1 MLFNLRKIKS
11 PIKSFVTLIS
21 ILFVFYCSSF
31 FGQYITFFLFD
42 LILSIYLFS
51 LFKNKLRFLF
61 LFHPIIVFVVSLGFN
76 FRFEDI
82 GVGYTYMNAYDF
94 FMNPSDYPDISSS
107 FLVIGLKSSYIG
119 VIPFLW
125 LPSFIF
131 STKLGALT
139 YFYSMSIWNLFCGIF
154 FVKISKKLNSISN
167 NFLFLLV
174 LFFVLSPMS
183 LEINNSIHRYHIL
196 ILGFLL
202 FFVSWIDLKKE
213 KKKKRYLSILV
224 IIFSVIVIALS
235 KLALLF
241 SILIFVF
248 LDFILKK
255 NIEPFKKLSSGILYV
270 IFFMV
275 LLFIY
280 IIGFEILPQQYL
292 YSDFIKGPINVFTQA
307 PVLGYFVRILYS
319 TLSPFPFLTFDQ
331 WDLYGGNKLFLI
343 IHFFSCVI
351 VLWLIVSF
359 FLNLKKIVLLK
370 YEYRV
375 SAMLILCITLSLSF
389 SAVGHN
395 VYLSPAIP
403 FLSII
408 LINNK
413 YLCNIF
419 YPLGIIVFAEIVLFI
434 T

>member
-61 LFHPIIVFVVSLGFN
+61 LLHPIIVFVISLGFN
-76 FRFEDI
+76 IRFEDI
-82 GVGYTYMNAYDF
+82 AVGYTYMNAYDF
-94 FMNPSDYPDISSS
+94 FMNPYDYPETSSS
-107 FLVIGLKSSYIG
+107 LLVFGLKSSYVG

-125 LPSFIF
+125 LPNFIF

-154 FVKISKKLNSISN
+154 FVKISKQLNSISN

-174 LFFVLSPMS
+174 LFFVMSPMS
-183 LEINNSIHRYHIL
+183 LEINNGIHRYHIL

-202 FFVSWIDLKKE
+202 FFISWIDLKKE
-213 KKKKRYLSILV
+213 KKKKRYLSYLV
-224 IIFSVIVIALS
+224 LLFSIIIIAIS
-235 KLALLF
+235 KLALLI
-241 SILIFVF
+241 SLLIFIF

-255 NIEPFKKLSSGILYV
+255 NIESFKKLSSGI
-270 IFFMV
+270 
-275 LLFIY
+275 IY
-280 IIGFEILPQQYL
+280 ILFFGALLLLYIVGFEILPKQYL

-307 PVLGYFVRILYS
+307 PVIGYFSRILYS

-331 WDLYGGNKLFLI
+331 WDLYGGNQMFLV
-343 IHFFSCVI
+343 IHFFSCII
-351 VLWLIVSF
+351 VLWLIISF
-359 FLNLKKIVLLK
+359 FLNLKKIILLK

-375 SAMLILCITLSLSF
+375 SALLILCITFSLSF

-395 VYLSPAIP
+395 VYLAPAIP

-408 LINNK
+408 FINRK
-413 YLCNIF
+413 YLCNIY
-419 YPLGIIVFAEIVLFI
+419 YPFGIIFFVVLVLFI